1 MEARPPITFDYRR
14 LERTGRLVQSG
25 VRVVCVTQQLDFN
38 GTVGKML
45 AAIFFALGEM
55 EQQTRRERQAVGIA
69 QPRRGQVQGP
79 ATRHNQG

>member
-1 MEARPPITFDYRR
+1 MVFA
-14 LERTGRLVQSG
+14 LSS
-25 VRVVCVTQQLDFN
+25 VTQQLDFN

-69 QPRRGQVQGP
+69 LAKHEGKYKGRKAGTTKAAPPVP
-79 ATRHNQG
+79 VNSASKA